1 MLMEA
6 GGCSAKP
13 PASPGTAPGKSRQQS
28 SPSTALAAVAGH
40 PDDGLTSL
48 NALPAARLAS
58 HLPFWAV
65 RGHLLALLGKPG
77 AAETYRHSAGL
88 SHDPAVREWLLARVR
103 P

>member
-6 GGCSAKP
+6 GAVLGQAASLSRHGPWQIEATIQSVHSAGGGGRP
-13 PASPGTAPGKSRQQS
+13 P
-28 SPSTALAAVAGH
+28 H
-40 PDDGLTSL
+40 DGLTSL

-58 HLPFWAV
+58 HQPFWAV
-65 RGHLLALLGKPG
+65 PGHLLALLGKPE